1 MGTLRGFLGI
11 FAGVAGSMLCLVCFA
26 AHAEA
31 PFGEGSLVRQKCA
44 ACHQPDQEGRLEV
57 IEETRMS
64 PEEWKVVVDRMGRMS
79 EVPMTEGE
87 FKVIVKELSK
97 ALCLAP
103 AEMCGVAYLNSDE
116 NSQYR
121 EIPKDDVE
129 RRMHTACVRCHTFG
143 KIVSHRCTRSQWN
156 EVRSMHLGYYPT
168 VIGQMR
174 EMDWAKESTEMFEQL
189 SKRYPFEDPAWP
201 EWMKSRKD
209 QDLSGIWNVAGFQ
222 PGKGY
227 YEGSYKIAVA
237 PGGKEDEYIIEKEV
251 FYEDG
256 ESRTLKGEGTL
267 YSEYHL
273 RYALSSGG
281 QAEAV
286 EGVFDLN
293 VEKQECAGKWWK
305 VVQATNEYGDESFAK
320 VDGSARLYAVFPN
333 ALGKTAAGPQKLVLL
348 GVRFPETVAVAD
360 IECSEAGVSV
370 QKVERVSERKVIC
383 ELAVGKET
391 KAGVVTLGMKNLGGK
406 ASFTVFDQVD
416 GMRIYPAIGRAR
428 VSCGDAY
435 PPQGVQFVA
444 RGIDF
449 GPDRRANT
457 ADDLV
462 LEPLSVRWWL
472 EEEKTGEKDD
482 DLKYLET
489 AMPNGC
495 YVPFTTYA
503 PIEERYQRR
512 EGTGLIAVLAACS
525 EGGKELKDRALLVV
539 TEPDFIPHLK

>member
-1 MGTLRGFLGI
+1 MPTLKHFLSA
-11 FAGVAGSMLCLVCFA
+11 FVGVAGSVVCLVSFA
-26 AHAEA
+26 VYAET
-31 PFGEGSLVRQKCA
+31 PFGEGTLVRQKCA
-44 ACHQPDQEGRLEV
+44 ACHQPDEKGGLEV
-57 IEETRMS
+57 IEETRMT

-79 EVPMTEGE
+79 EVPMTDAE
-87 FKVIVKELSK
+87 FKGIIKELSK

-103 AEMCGVAYLNSDE
+103 AEMSGVAYLNSDE

-121 EIPKDDVE
+121 EIPKDDLE
-129 RRMHTACVRCHTFG
+129 KRMHTACVRCHTFG

-174 EMDWAKESTEMFEQL
+174 EMDWAKESTELFEEL
-189 SKRYPFEDPAWP
+189 SKLYAFEDAGWR
-201 EWMKSRKD
+201 EWMQNRKD
-209 QDLSGIWNVAGFQ
+209 QDLSGTWNVAGFQ

-227 YEGSYKIAVA
+227 YEGTYKIAVA

-256 ESRTLKGEGTL
+256 EIRKLKGEGTL

-273 RYALSSGG
+273 RYALSTEGKG
-281 QAEAV
+281 EAV

-293 VEKQECAGKWWK
+293 VEKQECGGKWWK
-305 VVQATNEYGDESFAK
+305 VLQATNEYGDETFAK
-320 VDGSARLYAVFPN
+320 VDGSARLYALFPQ
-333 ALGKTAAGPQKLVLL
+333 ALGKTPAGTKRLTLL
-348 GVRFPETVAVAD
+348 GVGFPETVVAAD
-360 IECSEAGVSV
+360 IECSDPAVSV
-370 QKVERVSERKVIC
+370 QKVERASERKVVC
-383 ELAVGKET
+383 ELTVGKDA
-391 KAGVVTLGMKNLGGK
+391 KAGTVTLGMKNLGGNERL
-406 ASFTVFDQVD
+406 TVFDQVD
-416 GMRIYPAIGRAR
+416 GLRIYPALGRAR

-449 GPDRRANT
+449 GADRQANT

-462 LEPLSVRWWL
+462 LEPMNVRWWL

-503 PIEERYQRR
+503 PVEERYQRR
-512 EGTGLIAVLAACS
+512 EGAGLIAVLAATTDT
-525 EGGKELKDRALLVV
+525 GKELKDRARLVV
-539 TEPDFIPHLK
+539 TEPDFIPHIK